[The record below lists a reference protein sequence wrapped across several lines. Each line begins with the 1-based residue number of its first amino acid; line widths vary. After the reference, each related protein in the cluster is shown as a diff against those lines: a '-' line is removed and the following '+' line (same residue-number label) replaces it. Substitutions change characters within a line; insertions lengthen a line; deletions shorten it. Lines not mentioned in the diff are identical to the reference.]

1 MSDSDGR
8 TSETSATVKRS
19 WVSYVWDKDYD
30 AKSPAERNLVT
41 KIDLGILIYACI
53 GYLVKTLDQANIN
66 NAYLSGMKE
75 ELGMYGNELNNAVLA
90 FNVPYC
96 ILAIPSN
103 ILITKIRPSLYLPL
117 LELGW
122 TICTIAKGFV
132 HSPTQL
138 YILSGIL
145 GAFEAGYFPA
155 VTYIIS
161 SWYTKTEFSKRMTL
175 FATAVYSNLNGSNG
189 LAGWR
194 WLFIVDGLI
203 SFVSAIIGFFLIPDF
218 PETTKWRYFTA
229 DEIQLASSR
238 LKKDGRDNKV
248 VYNWDLVKRVFG
260 RWHFYL
266 FVPLYAIYNS
276 ASTAWTNFSFLL
288 KANGYQVWQINV
300 YPTGVYAVMAV
311 SYLALGWYADARG
324 DRFSVVFFPMAVSA
338 VFVTLLA
345 VWDIPFSLKFAS
357 YYLAGVSAPIA
368 TTMAYLTAVIDSDA
382 VERTL
387 VIAAMN
393 SASYTI
399 FIIGQIWLWPQ
410 TASPRFP
417 VGNRY
422 TAVTLWVG
430 LLVTVAIKILWE
442 RDLRRGVVHSAEGTI
457 VKKKADQEGG
467 GGGVV
472 VAEDEPEK
480 KKEDVKA

>member
-155 VTYIIS
+155 VTYINQ
-161 SWYTKTEFSKRMTL
+161 L
-175 FATAVYSNLNGSNG
+175 VTAVYSNLNGSNG

-387 VIAAMN
+387 
-393 SASYTI
+393 
-399 FIIGQIWLWPQ
+399 IWLWPQ

-442 RDLRRGVVHSAEGTI
+442 RDLRRGVVPL
-457 VKKKADQEGG
+457 GG
-467 GGGVV
+467 GNDCEEEGRPGGRRRRRCGRRG
-472 VAEDEPEK
+472 
-480 KKEDVKA
+480 